1 MEKQKNEASS
11 GILSR
16 LIPLMGKFASAS
28 VLATLVDFVLFFI
41 LADNFFSKTNATT
54 ISRSVGMLINFL
66 MQKKFVFQ
74 TNRNV
79 WVVFLLTML
88 VSLGGLWLGR
98 IIMDLIGDWAI
109 WETYSWFKIFP
120 KIIETALVFF
130 YNFFMKRF
138 AFEKRFF

>member
-1 MEKQKNEASS
+1 MEKQKNETSK
-11 GILSR
+11 GILEK
-16 LIPLMGKFASAS
+16 LIPIMGKFASAS

-79 WVVFLLTML
+79 WVIFLLTML

-98 IIMDLIGDWAI
+98 IIMSFIGEWAI

-138 AFEKRFF
+138 AFEKRFI

>member
-1 MEKQKNEASS
+1 MEKQKNETPGDFSK
-11 GILSR
+11 R
-16 LIPLMGKFASAS
+16 LLALMGKFASAS
-28 VLATLVDFVLFFI
+28 VLATLIDFVLFFI
-41 LADNFFSKTNATT
+41 LADNFFSKKNATT
-54 ISRSVGMLINFL
+54 ISRSIGMLINFL

-79 WVVFLLTML
+79 WTIFLLTML

-98 IIMDLIGDWAI
+98 IIMGFMGDWSI

-120 KIIETALVFF
+120 KIMETALVFF

-138 AFEKRFF
+138 VFEKRFL